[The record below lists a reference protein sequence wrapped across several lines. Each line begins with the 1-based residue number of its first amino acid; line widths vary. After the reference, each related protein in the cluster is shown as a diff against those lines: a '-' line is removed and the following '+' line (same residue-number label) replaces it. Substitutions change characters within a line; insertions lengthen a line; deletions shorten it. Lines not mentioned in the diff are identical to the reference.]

1 MIWGHPESGSG
12 EDRACE
18 RPFRKLVVLKEAVEM
33 ATSWRIGLLIGL
45 AVLGGRT
52 AAVAQEQAGTGP
64 VDGSAAAAAPSAM
77 SGRTAAVAQAQP
89 GTGPVDGSAPA
100 TAATAAARRPA
111 DPSFNRV
118 TSTRRV
124 PASGAMV
131 QEDPLRQYSA
141 QAREAKSRSVT
152 GSTRTQPPAA
162 AVQPQR
168 VQSRNYYPGM
178 RVSRHPNANVP
189 QVRRQQGMGMGVRMG
204 TGMGGGARHST
215 SIRGAVPAGGAGRGR

>member
-18 RPFRKLVVLKEAVEM
+18 RPFRKLVVLKEVVQM

-64 VDGSAAAAAPSAM
+64 VDGSAPAAAAAPSEM
-77 SGRTAAVAQAQP
+77 SGRTAAVAQEQA

-111 DPSFNRV
+111 DPSFDRV

-131 QEDPLRQYSA
+131 QQDPLRPYSA
-141 QAREAKSRSVT
+141 QAREAKSRSAI
-152 GSTRTQPPAA
+152 GSTRTQPPPA
-162 AVQPQR
+162 AVQPQT

-178 RVSRHPNANVP
+178 RVGQHPNANVP
-189 QVRRQQGMGMGVRMG
+189 QVRRQQGMGVG
-204 TGMGGGARHST
+204 TGMGGGARHPT
-215 SIRGAVPAGGAGRGR
+215 SSRGAVPAGGAGRGR

>member
-1 MIWGHPESGSG
+1 
-12 EDRACE
+12 
-18 RPFRKLVVLKEAVEM
+18 M

-64 VDGSAAAAAPSAM
+64 ANGSAAAAAPSAM
-77 SGRTAAVAQAQP
+77 SGRMAAVAQAQP
-89 GTGPVDGSAPA
+89 DTRPVDGSAPA
-100 TAATAAARRPA
+100 TAAMAAARRPA

-131 QEDPLRQYSA
+131 QEDPLRPYSA
-141 QAREAKSRSVT
+141 QAREAKSRSVI
-152 GSTRTQPPAA
+152 GSTRPQPSPA
-162 AVQPQR
+162 AVQPQT

-178 RVSRHPNANVP
+178 RVSQHPNANVP
-189 QVRRQQGMGMGVRMG
+189 QVRRQQGIGMRMG
-204 TGMGGGARHST
+204 TGMGGG
-215 SIRGAVPAGGAGRGR
+215 GPALHV